1 MIAVICDLEAG
12 TFVHTLGDA
21 HIYANH
27 VDQARLQMSRTPGA
41 LPQLRIHS
49 RPKDIDGFKFED
61 FEIVDYHAQAHIAA
75 PIAV

>member
-1 MIAVICDLEAG
+1 MIALICDLEAG

-27 VDQARLQMSRTPGA
+27 FDQARLQLTRTPGA
-41 LPQLRIHS
+41 LPKLLIHN

-61 FEIVDYHAQAHIAA
+61 FEIIDYNAQAHISA